1 MSNELFLL
9 ADHYRQLADEW
20 LAHLNE
26 FPDSPFLEGSREL
39 HRQTAFKAVA
49 LRAEAQELATFAAA
63 LLGDPVS
70 ADETPLVRANLDKQ
84 HSTVRPKPAEP
95 YVWHAKIAPEPP
107 PY

>member
-26 FPDSPFLEGSREL
+26 FPDSPFLEGSREI

-49 LRAEAQELATFAAA
+49 LRAEAQELAAFAAA
-63 LLGDPVS
+63 LLGDPVEFKCYS
-70 ADETPLVRANLDKQ
+70 TPPV
-84 HSTVRPKPAEP
+84 PAEP

>member
-1 MSNELFLL
+1 MAGTLKRVSRLTL
-9 ADHYRQLADEW
+9 
-20 LAHLNE
+20 
-26 FPDSPFLEGSREL
+26 LEGSREI

-49 LRAEAQELATFAAA
+49 LRAGAQELAAFAAA
-63 LLGDPVS
+63 LLGDPVEFKCF